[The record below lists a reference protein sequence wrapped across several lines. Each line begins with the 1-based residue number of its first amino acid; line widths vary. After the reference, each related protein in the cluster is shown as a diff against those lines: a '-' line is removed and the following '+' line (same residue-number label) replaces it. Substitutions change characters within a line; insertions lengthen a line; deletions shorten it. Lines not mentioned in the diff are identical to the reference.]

1 MFKKTE
7 KPTTCEMRS
16 IIRFLNARN
25 VKPADIHQLCEVY
38 GEHAMNHS
46 MVWRWGRHF
55 REGHK
60 NVHDDLRS
68 GWPTVVNKDLMHAV
82 EQKIQEDNSPFCH
95 FPCIF
100 YKLHSHSFMKLC
112 LINFVFGNCV
122 HAVCRRWLQKNSK
135 WNGRPFWHDTVS
147 KVIDFLSCTVTGDET
162 WVLHATHEWKQQP
175 MKWRHTS
182 SPIKKKF
189 KQTISTCK
197 ITCTVFWDTKCVLL
211 VEFLPQGLT
220 INVGV

>member
-1 MFKKTE
+1 MQSLLVLLEGMDAICRHTNHVYASSYVFTMFKKTE

-68 GWPTVVNKDLMHAV
+68 G
-82 EQKIQEDNSPFCH
+82 
-95 FPCIF
+95 
-100 YKLHSHSFMKLC
+100 
-112 LINFVFGNCV
+112 
-122 HAVCRRWLQKNSK
+122 
-135 WNGRPFWHDTVS
+135 
-147 KVIDFLSCTVTGDET
+147 
-162 WVLHATHEWKQQP
+162 
-175 MKWRHTS
+175 
-182 SPIKKKF
+182 
-189 KQTISTCK
+189 
-197 ITCTVFWDTKCVLL
+197 
-211 VEFLPQGLT
+211 
-220 INVGV
+220 